1 MKKNFLIFFA
11 VCLWA
16 LLMTDTVSAQ
26 TYNRIS
32 EKRITPVRGKKLVL
46 RGEVR
51 DSDEVAY
58 RFKARAGRTLTVR
71 IIGRDADFSVYF
83 IYGRDAQLIAE
94 NTKKWSGKLPSG
106 FNGNCEIVVHS
117 NYKVARYRL
126 EILLK

>member
-1 MKKNFLIFFA
+1 MQKNFLIFFA
-11 VCLWA
+11 ACLLA

-26 TYNRIS
+26 LYNRIS

-58 RFKARAGRTLTVR
+58 RFKARAGQILTVR
-71 IIGRDADFSVYF
+71 IIGRDADFSVYAVQ
-83 IYGRDAQLIAE
+83 GTGARLITE
-94 NTKKWSGKLPSG
+94 NTQSWSGKLPSG
-106 FNGNCEIVVHS
+106 FKGNCEIVVHS
-117 NYKVARYRL
+117 NYKIAGYRL